1 MLQIRCSSSS
11 SRGAL
16 ANIAAMAC
24 EREGREV
31 SLQRAG
37 SKLGVPE
44 ARGGAGSASA
54 GVDGQPD
61 LLLNRLPKESS
72 AEER

>member
-24 EREGREV
+24 GGKGV
-31 SLQRAG
+31 NLQRTG
-37 SKLGVPE
+37 STLGVPE

-54 GVDGQPD
+54 GADTQPD